1 MLVGVWLGDLG
12 GCPGCVLGWGVWI
25 LWSAGWVG
33 RADYLVEYIWWM
45 WLTCCGVVLYC
56 VECESLG
63 VHNIDWMCNE

>member
-1 MLVGVWLGDLG
+1 MSWVCPGLGVGDL
-12 GCPGCVLGWGVWI
+12 VVS
-25 LWSAGWVG
+25 WSAGWVG